1 MAKDIAASIR
11 QKLLNLAR
19 ERQED
24 FDFVLRQYVMQRL
37 LYRLSCSEYVEQFL
51 LKGALLFWV
60 WNEDFHR
67 PTKDIDLLTFGDN
80 DVPYLVDV
88 FAQVIAVDEGDDGL
102 VFDMDSLNGIKIKED
117 ADYSGV
123 RLTGFANLSKA
134 RIPFQVD
141 IGYGDIV
148 IPAAKEAKL
157 PSFLDLPSPRLKIYP
172 VYGVIAEKFQAMV
185 MLGLANSRMKDF
197 YDISVIA
204 HTMTLDGDL
213 LSRAIKA
220 TFERRKT
227 PISTETLYVFGGEF
241 SHDKGKYT
249 QWKAF
254 LNKNNLSINVD
265 FVDTVDEIRH
275 FIEPVYKAISEQQAF
290 KLQWLSDECQWL
302 KGKDKK

>member
-24 FDFVLRQYVMQRL
+24 FDYVLRQYVMQRL
-37 LYRLSCSEYVEQFL
+37 LYRLSRSDYVEQFL

-60 WNEDFHR
+60 WNEDFYR
-67 PTKDIDLLTFGDN
+67 PTRDIDLLTFGDN
-80 DVPYLVDV
+80 DVPYLIDVFVQVVTVDV
-88 FAQVIAVDEGDDGL
+88 VDDGL
-102 VFDMDSLNGIKIKED
+102 VFDVDSINGIRIKED

-123 RLTGFANLSKA
+123 RVTGFANLSKA

-148 IPAAKEAKL
+148 IPAAEEAKL
-157 PSFLDLPSPRLKIYP
+157 PTFLDLPSPQLKIYP

-185 MLGLANSRMKDF
+185 ILGLANSRMKDF
-197 YDISVIA
+197 YDINVIA
-204 HTMTLDGDL
+204 HTMALDGDL
-213 LSRAIKA
+213 LSRAVKA

-227 PISTETLYVFGGEF
+227 PISTELLYVFGGEF
-241 SHDKGKYT
+241 AQDKDKKT

-254 LNKNNLSINVD
+254 LNKNNLSNKAD
-265 FVDTVDEIRH
+265 FSETVGEICG
-275 FIEPVYKAISEQQAF
+275 FIEPVYQAIAEQQTF
-290 KLQWLSDECQWL
+290 KQQWSPDEFQW
-302 KGKDKK
+302 KE